1 MVWAVFLTQ
10 SLLASVGSQ
19 LFSTAIIL
27 GSLGLEQEEDEKNS
41 LWLQKKSDL
50 CLGDEE
56 AWYCVL
62 VLDGAVQ
69 TGCSRACG
77 CGGDPPAFSS
87 TLPLTAPLC

>member
-19 LFSTAIIL
+19 LTSNVIIT

-41 LWLQKKSDL
+41 LWLQKKRDL

-69 TGCSRACG
+69 TGCSRA
-77 CGGDPPAFSS
+77 FSS